1 MLYFYLQE
9 LNFLLALA
17 GLIML
22 AATIALLTDQLFFK
36 GIYLA
41 KRIGLF
47 LWPLIISL
55 TAGSVALSLLYSEYF
70 GFVPCSLCW
79 LQRIAIY
86 PQIILALTA
95 YIHKDRVHFPLYG
108 MVLSI
113 FGFVVAVYHY
123 IYQMIPKEKMAAGV
137 MPCLADGTAD
147 CADKII
153 NEFGFITFPF
163 VSAVTFA
170 LLITLYKQLKTSN

>member
-1 MLYFYLQE
+1 
-9 LNFLLALA
+9 
-17 GLIML
+17 
-22 AATIALLTDQLFFK
+22 
-36 GIYLA
+36 
-41 KRIGLF
+41 
-47 LWPLIISL
+47 
-55 TAGSVALSLLYSEYF
+55 
-70 GFVPCSLCW
+70 
-79 LQRIAIY
+79 
-86 PQIILALTA
+86 
-95 YIHKDRVHFPLYG
+95 

-163 VSAVTFA
+163 ISAVTFA